1 MRMRTLVAVA
11 ALIAAFLISPRLQAA
26 ETGSVIFFHPDGTG
40 LNHWGAVRFLKV
52 GPDGRL
58 NWDKLEGMAV
68 YTGHMKNALTATSH
82 GGATVHAYG
91 VKVQADSYGLDGN
104 DEITA
109 ASGAKLSIMQE
120 AQAKGLAIGVIQ
132 TGHIAE
138 PGTGAFLAS
147 VERRGNYEEIASQII
162 ASGAQV
168 IMAGGE
174 KHLLP
179 KGTEGRHGTGA
190 RRDGIN
196 LIKQAES
203 RGYTIVYTRRELL
216 ALDLAKTEKLL
227 GVFAHN
233 NTYNDRP
240 EQVNLREGNPHYA
253 ESAPT
258 IAEMAQAALAV
269 LSRSPTGF
277 FLVAEEEGT
286 DNLANANNASGTLEA
301 LSRAD
306 DAVGIFHAFVKANPK
321 TLLIMAADSDAGGMQ
336 VVSPGK
342 RRGKGNKTSSP
353 RVGGVKF
360 KAGRPMPPTLYNG
373 APLDGQYGAVSEPF
387 LSAPDKAGRRWPFGI
402 AWSSIADVSGGIL
415 VRGAGL
421 NADRIA
427 GTMDNTDVYKLMY
440 LTLFGR
446 ELSQ

>member
-1 MRMRTLVAVA
+1 MQIRTLVAVA
-11 ALIAAFLISPRLQAA
+11 ALAATFMTVPRLQAA
-26 ETGSVIFFHPDGTG
+26 ETGSVIFFHPDGAG

-58 NWDKLEGMAV
+58 NWDRLEGMAV
-68 YTGHMKNALTATSH
+68 YTGHMKDALTSTSH
-82 GGATVHAYG
+82 GGATVHSYG
-91 VKVQADSYGLDGN
+91 VKVQSDSYGRDGN
-104 DEITA
+104 DQIIA
-109 ASGAKLSIMQE
+109 ASGAKLSLMQE
-120 AQAKGLAIGVIQ
+120 AQANGLAIGVIQ

-147 VERRGNYEEIASQII
+147 VEQRSQRYEIARQVI

-174 KHLLP
+174 KYLRP
-179 KGTEGRHGTGA
+179 KGVEGRHGTGKRA
-190 RRDGIN
+190 DGID
-196 LIKQAES
+196 LIEQAKS
-203 RGYTIVYTRRELL
+203 NGYIIVYTREELL
-216 ALDLAKTEKLL
+216 ALDLAKTQKLL
-227 GVFAHN
+227 GVFAHD
-233 NTYNDRP
+233 NTYNDKP
-240 EQVNLREGNPHYA
+240 EQVNLRAGKPHYA
-253 ESAPT
+253 KDAPT
-258 IAEMAQAALAV
+258 IAEMAQAALTI

-306 DAVGIFHAFVKANPK
+306 DAVGVFQDFVTANPK

-342 RRGKGNKTSSP
+342 RRGAGGRTSLP
-353 RVGGVKF
+353 RVGGAIF
-360 KAGRPMPPTLYNG
+360 KAGQAMPPTLYNG
-373 APLDGQYGAVSEPF
+373 APLDGRYGTVSEPF

-402 AWSSIADVSGGIL
+402 AWSSIVDVSGGIL
-415 VRGAGL
+415 VRGAGF
-421 NADRIA
+421 NADRIQ

-446 ELSQ
+446 QLD

>member
-1 MRMRTLVAVA
+1 MRIRTVVAVVALVAAFIVA
-11 ALIAAFLISPRLQAA
+11 PRLDAA
-26 ETGSVIFFHPDGTG
+26 ETGSVIFFHPDGSG

-68 YTGHMKNALTATSH
+68 YTGHMKDALTSTSH

-91 VKVQADSYGLDGN
+91 VKVQADSYGRDGN
-104 DEITA
+104 DQIIA
-109 ASGAKLSIMQE
+109 ASGAKLSLMQE
-120 AQAKGLAIGVIQ
+120 AQANGLAIGVIQ

-147 VERRGNYEEIASQII
+147 VEQRNERYEIAKQVI

-174 KHLLP
+174 KYLRP
-179 KGTEGRHGTGA
+179 RGIEGRHGTGG
-190 RRDGIN
+190 RKDGID
-196 LIKQAES
+196 LIEQAQS
-203 RGYTIVYTRRELL
+203 NGYTIVYTREELL
-216 ALDLAKTEKLL
+216 ALDLAKTKKLL
-227 GVFAHN
+227 GVFAYD
-233 NTYNDRP
+233 NTYNDKP
-240 EQVNLREGNPHYA
+240 EQVNLRAGRSHYV
-253 ESAPT
+253 ENAPT
-258 IAEMAQAALAV
+258 IAEMAQAALTI

-286 DNLANANNASGTLEA
+286 DNLANANNAPGTLEA

-306 DAVGIFHAFVKANPK
+306 DAVGVFQDFVTANPK

-342 RRGKGNKTSSP
+342 RRGRGGRTSSP
-353 RVGGVKF
+353 RVGGVTF
-360 KAGRPMPPTLYNG
+360 KAGKPMAPTLYNG
-373 APLDGQYGAVSEPF
+373 APLDGQYGTVSEPF
-387 LSAPDKAGRRWPFGI
+387 LSAPDKAGRQWPFGI
-402 AWSSIADVSGGIL
+402 AWSSIVDVSGGIL

-421 NADRIA
+421 NADRIR

-446 ELSQ
+446 ELN

>member
-1 MRMRTLVAVA
+1 MRIRTLVTIA
-11 ALIAAFLISPRLQAA
+11 ALAAAFIAVPKSHAA
-26 ETGSVIFFHPDGTG
+26 ETGSVIFFHPDGSG

-68 YTGHMKNALTATSH
+68 YTGHMKDALTSTSH

-91 VKVQADSYGLDGN
+91 VKVQADSFGRDGN
-104 DEITA
+104 DQIIA
-109 ASGAKLSIMQE
+109 ASGAKLSLMQE
-120 AQAKGLAIGVIQ
+120 AQANGLAIGVIQ

-147 VERRGNYEEIASQII
+147 VEQRSQRYEIASQVI

-174 KHLLP
+174 KYLRP
-179 KGTEGRHGTGA
+179 KDVEGRHGTGG
-190 RRDGIN
+190 RKDGVD
-196 LIKQAES
+196 LIEQAKS
-203 RGYTIVYTRRELL
+203 NGYTIVFTRKELL
-216 ALDLAKTEKLL
+216 ALDLTKTRKLL
-227 GVFAHN
+227 GVFAHD
-233 NTYNDRP
+233 NTYNDKP
-240 EQVNLREGNPHYA
+240 EQVNLRAGKPHYA
-253 ESAPT
+253 ENAPT
-258 IAEMAQAALAV
+258 ISEMAKAALAI

-306 DAVGIFHAFVKANPK
+306 DAVGVFQNFVTTNPK

-342 RRGKGNKTSSP
+342 RRGRGGRKSSP
-353 RVGGVKF
+353 RVGGVTF
-360 KAGRPMPPTLYNG
+360 KPGKAMAPTLYNG
-373 APLDGQYGAVSEPF
+373 APLDGRFGTVSEPF
-387 LSAPDKAGRRWPFGI
+387 LSAPDNAGQRWPFGI
-402 AWSSIADVSGGIL
+402 AWSSIVDVSGGIL

-421 NADRIA
+421 NADRIR

-446 ELSQ
+446 ELN